1 MPPISAP
8 AVATPSASLQTY
20 PLTAAQLDIWLDQLS
35 RGDSPLYNIG
45 GYLDLSGPLD
55 PTRMQAALQAL
66 VARHDAMRTVLLPGA
81 GADGLPLQQFAR
93 SVAVPMPI
101 NDVSTHSDP
110 ESAARAL
117 VQARIDQPF
126 VLDGGCLFRFLL
138 IRLDEQRHWLSVQA
152 HHLIVDGWGFGEMFK
167 SLDEIYNALASGQ
180 PAPVAA
186 PSYIDFIEDNARYHA
201 SPRYA
206 QDRAYWLDKY
216 RQLPEP
222 LLLPRYQQSLAGQTA
237 QTQVYAQPLPALL
250 HERMQQVAR
259 AFGASAFH
267 VLLAALHVYF
277 SRTEQRDE
285 WVVGLPILNRSG
297 ARFKS
302 TLGLFAQVSAVRMGF
317 GRQCTFAELITAIR
331 DELRQDFRHQ
341 RYPVSEMNRAL
352 GLLREERSQLFEVTV
367 SYEQGTHDYRYGE
380 ASGRI
385 IKASNVEEA
394 TPLAVHLLSNL
405 ANDDARLYLIYSE
418 AYFNAD
424 EVKALTER
432 WLLIL
437 EQGLEA
443 VNLAVVDFDLSTP
456 EEIALLQQWNAT
468 RVDYPAPTTIQQ
480 RIEAQATLRPQA
492 LAAVDQGQGLTYAEL
507 NQRAN
512 ALAHHLLDLG
522 VRADDRVAIVARRG
536 LDTLV
541 GLLAILKAGA
551 AYVPLDPAHPG
562 ERLSYLLEDS
572 APIAVLTQRALRGHL
587 PALSVPV
594 IELDQP
600 SWSAAHVGAP
610 KVSGLT
616 PANLAYVIYTSGST
630 GLPKGVMVEHRTLCN
645 LVDWHADVF
654 DLHAGSHTSSLAGFG
669 FDAMAWEVWPAL
681 CVGAILHLAPV
692 SEGNEDIDALLDW
705 WRAQPLEVSFLP
717 TPIAEY
723 AFSRQLDHPTLRTLL
738 IGGDRLRQFP
748 RQPSFEVINNY
759 GPTEATVVAT
769 SGRISA
775 GQALHI
781 GKPVSNA
788 TVYLLDEQQQPV
800 PLGVTG
806 ELYVGGAGVARGYLN
821 RAELSAERF
830 LRDPFS
836 AQPGARLYRTGD
848 LARWRADGNLEYLGR
863 NDDQVKIRGIRIEPG
878 EIESALASHAAV
890 REAVVL
896 VRDGQLLAWFTE
908 QAPLDINELHAQL
921 KTRLSSAMLPS
932 AYVRLPALPLT
943 ANGKVDRKALPAPG
957 PEDLIR
963 REYDAPQGEVEIAL
977 AQIWAEVLQVERV
990 GRHDHFFELGGHS
1003 LLAVILIER
1012 MRQLD
1017 LSSDVRVLFS
1027 QPTLAALA
1035 ASVGSG
1041 REIEVPANRIAADCT
1056 CITPEMLPLVQLQQ
1070 ADIERIV
1077 ATVPG
1082 GAANVQDIYPLAP
1095 LQEGILYHH
1104 ITAEQGDPYLL
1115 QSQLAFDS
1123 LERVEAFA
1131 AALRE
1136 VMARHDILRTS
1147 VLWEGLSTPVQVV
1160 WREAILPVQ
1169 EVELDPANG
1178 PIIEQ
1183 LHACFNARRYRLD
1196 VSQAPLMRLVFV
1208 RDPALDR
1215 VVGILLFHHLAM
1227 DHIALEV
1234 MRSEMQASLSGQVV
1248 ALAPPVPYR
1257 NYVAQTRL
1265 GVSEQEHEAFFRAQ
1279 LADIDEPTLPFG
1291 LQEVQGD
1298 GRGIDEAQQ
1307 ALPADVY
1314 QRLRTQARQAGVSVA
1329 SLIHLAWA
1337 RVLAATSGQQRVVF
1351 GTVLMGR
1358 MQGGEGADRALGVF
1372 INSLPLRIDV
1382 DAGVLDA
1389 VRATHARLTAL
1400 LGHEHAS
1407 LALAQR
1413 CSGVASPSPLF
1424 SALLNYRHSDES
1436 ELLEPSSQAWQGIET
1451 LANEERTNYP
1461 LTMSVDDY
1469 GNGLRLTGRAV
1480 AQIGAQRICGY
1491 MQAALSGLVQALEQ
1505 TPQQPLNR
1513 LPILQAEELQR
1524 LLITFN
1530 ATEVDCPL
1538 EQPLH
1543 RLFEAQV
1550 RRKPEAVA
1558 LQSAQGNLT
1567 YRELNERA
1575 NRLAHHLRE
1584 LGVQPDSRVAIC
1596 VERGLD
1602 LIVGL
1607 LGILKAGGAYVPL
1620 DPDYPLERLNYML
1633 QDSAPVALLVH
1644 GATRQLLGEPGVTLI
1659 DLDHGSWEQQPS
1671 GNPQV
1676 PGLNASNLAYMI
1688 YTSGS
1693 TGLPKGVMIEHRS
1706 ACNMV
1711 HWGSQ
1716 LSQPTE
1722 HGALLQKAP
1731 FSFDSSVWEIFW
1743 PLCSGMRLVLAR
1755 PDGNRDSAYVVQTI
1769 REQQVTV
1776 VKFVPALLQQFV
1788 EQDGVEQCTSL
1799 TDVLNGGGELSAA
1812 LARQVRDRLP
1822 WVRLHNVY
1830 GPTESTVDSTS
1841 WTLEPHMPVPD
1852 NVVPIGTALSNTRL
1866 YVLDAY
1872 GQPVPQGVSGELH
1885 IGGVGVA
1892 RGYHG
1897 LPQMQAE
1904 RFINSPF
1911 VAGDRLYRTGDL
1923 ARYNNHGELEFLG
1936 RNDFQIKLR
1945 GLRLEPG
1952 EIEARLIE
1960 HPAIRQAVVM
1970 VRDERLVA
1978 WYTVRSGVEA
1988 PSLEALRAHVLERLP
2003 EYMVPGAFVLLDAL
2017 PLTPNDKIDRKALPE
2032 PGADAVINRPYV
2044 APQGDVETAL
2054 AQIWSEVLG
2063 VEQVGRHDNFFE
2075 LGGHSL
2081 LAVSLVARMRQSGLH
2096 TDARALFS
2104 QPTLAALALSTTP
2117 EAQHVFIPQTTIPS
2131 LNRKRRI

>member
-45 GYLDLSGPLD
+45 GYMDLSGPLE
-55 PTRMQAALQAL
+55 PARMQAALEAL

-81 GADGLPLQQFAR
+81 GATGLPLQQFAR

-101 NDVSTHSDP
+101 HDVSTHGEP
-110 ESAARAL
+110 ESAARLL

-126 VLDGGCLFRFLL
+126 VLDGGCLFRFQL
-138 IRLDEQRHWLSVQA
+138 IHLDDQRHWLAVQA
-152 HHLIVDGWGFGEMFK
+152 HHLIFDGWSFGEMFK
-167 SLDEIYNALASGQ
+167 SLDEIYNALAHGQ
-180 PAPVAA
+180 PAPVTA
-186 PSYIDFIEDNARYHA
+186 PSYIDFIEDNARYQA

-216 RQLPEP
+216 RQMPEP
-222 LLLPRYQQSLAGQTA
+222 LLLSRHPQRQTGPAA
-237 QTQVYAQPLPALL
+237 QTQVYTQPLPTLL
-250 HERMQQVAR
+250 HERMKQVAR
-259 AFGASAFH
+259 AYGASAFH

-277 SRTEQRDE
+277 SRSTQRDE

-317 GRQCTFAELITAIR
+317 GRESTFAELVSAIR
-331 DELRQDFRHQ
+331 DELRKDFRHQ
-341 RYPVSEMNRAL
+341 RFPVSEMNRAL

-394 TPLAVHLLSNL
+394 TPLAVHLLSSL

-418 AYFNAD
+418 AYFSAD
-424 EVKALTER
+424 QVKALAER

-443 VNLAVVDFDLSTP
+443 VNLPVADFDLSTP
-456 EEIALLQQWNAT
+456 EETALLQQWNAT
-468 RVDYPAPTTIQQ
+468 RVNYPAPTTLAQ
-480 RIEAQATLRPQA
+480 RIEAQAMLRPQA
-492 LAAVDQGQGLTYAEL
+492 LAAVAQGQCLSYAEL

-522 VRADDRVAIVARRG
+522 VRPDDRVAIIAQRG
-536 LDTLV
+536 FDTLV

-551 AYVPLDPAHPG
+551 AYVPLDPAHPA

-600 SWSAAHVGAP
+600 SWSAEPVGAP

-654 DLHAGSHTSSLAGFG
+654 DLRAGSHTSSLAGFG

-681 CVGAILHLAPV
+681 CVGATLHLAPV
-692 SEGNEDIDALLDW
+692 SEGGEDIDALLDW
-705 WRAQPLEVSFLP
+705 WCAQPLEVSFLP

-723 AFSRQLDHPTLRTLL
+723 AFSRQLAHPTLRTLL

-748 RQPSFEVINNY
+748 RQQSFEVINNY

-769 SGRISA
+769 SGRIDV

-800 PLGVTG
+800 PLGVSG
-806 ELYVGGAGVARGYLN
+806 ELYIGGAGVARGYLN

-836 AQPGARLYRTGD
+836 AEPWGRLYRTGD

-878 EIESALASHAAV
+878 EIESALTSHPAV

-908 QAPLDINELHAQL
+908 RVPLNINELHAHL
-921 KTRLSSAMLPS
+921 KTRLSSAMLPN

-957 PEDLIR
+957 AEDLIR
-963 REYDAPQGEVEIAL
+963 REYEAPQGEVEIAL

-1003 LLAVILIER
+1003 LLAVMLIER

-1056 CITPEMLPLVQLQQ
+1056 HITPAMLPLVQLQQ
-1070 ADIERIV
+1070 MDIERIV
-1077 ATVPG
+1077 ASVPG
-1082 GAANVQDIYPLAP
+1082 GAANVQDIYSLAP

-1147 VLWEGLSTPVQVV
+1147 VLWEGLTTPVQVV
-1160 WREAILPVQ
+1160 WREAIVPLQ
-1169 EVELDPANG
+1169 EVELDPADG
-1178 PIIEQ
+1178 PVIEQ
-1183 LHACFNARRYRLD
+1183 LHALFNARAYRLD
-1196 VSQAPLMRLVFV
+1196 VSQAPLMRLVYA
-1208 RDPALDR
+1208 RDPAMER

-1234 MRSEMQASLSGQVV
+1234 MRGELQASLCGHTV

-1307 ALPADVY
+1307 ALPTDVY
-1314 QRLRTQARQAGVSVA
+1314 QRLSTQARQAGVSVA

-1491 MQAALSGLVQALEQ
+1491 MQTALSGLVQALEQ
-1505 TPQQPLNR
+1505 TPQQLLNR

-1538 EQPLH
+1538 DPPLH
-1543 RLFEAQV
+1543 ALFEAQV
-1550 RRKPEAVA
+1550 RRKPDAIA
-1558 LQSAQGNLT
+1558 LQSAQGTLT
-1567 YRELNERA
+1567 YLELNQRA

-1584 LGVQPDSRVAIC
+1584 LGVQPDARMAIC

-1602 LIVGL
+1602 LVVGL

-1620 DPDYPLERLNYML
+1620 DPDYPQERLNYML

-1644 GATRQLLGEPGVTLI
+1644 GATRQLLGESGVTMI
-1659 DLDHGSWEQQPS
+1659 NLDHGSWEQQPS
-1671 GNPQV
+1671 DNLQV
-1676 PGLNASNLAYMI
+1676 PGLSASNLAYMI

-1716 LSQPTE
+1716 LSPPTE

-1776 VKFVPALLQQFV
+1776 VKFVPALLQQFI

-1830 GPTESTVDSTS
+1830 GPTETTVDSTG
-1841 WTLEPHMPVPD
+1841 WTLEPDMPVPD

-1897 LPQMQAE
+1897 LPEMQAE
-1904 RFINSPF
+1904 RFIDSPF

-1923 ARYNNHGELEFLG
+1923 ARYNHHGELEFLG

-1978 WYTVRSGVEA
+1978 WYTVRAGIDA
-1988 PSLEALRAHVLERLP
+1988 PSLETLRAHVLERLP
-2003 EYMVPGAFVLLDAL
+2003 EYMVPGAFVRLDAL

-2044 APQGDVETAL
+2044 APEGEVETTL
-2054 AQIWSEVLG
+2054 ARIWGEVLG

-2117 EAQHVFIPQTTIPS
+2117 EAQQVFIPPTTIPS
-2131 LNRKRRI
+2131 LARKRRL

>member
-55 PTRMQAALQAL
+55 SARMQAALEAL
-66 VARHDAMRTVLLPGA
+66 VARHDALRTILLPGA

-101 NDVSTHSDP
+101 DDVSAHSDP

-126 VLDGGCLFRFLL
+126 VLDGGCLLRFLL

-167 SLDEIYNALASGQ
+167 SLDEIYNALAHGQ

-216 RQLPEP
+216 RQTPEP
-222 LLLPRYQQSLAGQTA
+222 LLLPRHQQSLAGQTA

-277 SRTEQRDE
+277 SRTAQRDE

-317 GRQCTFAELITAIR
+317 GRHCTFAELVRAIR
-331 DELRQDFRHQ
+331 EELRKDFRHQ
-341 RYPVSEMNRAL
+341 RFPVSEMNRAL

-424 EVKALTER
+424 EVKALAER

-443 VNLAVVDFDLSTP
+443 VNLAVADFDLSTP
-456 EEIALLQQWNAT
+456 EETARLQQWNAT
-468 RVDYPAPTTIQQ
+468 RVDYPAPTTLQQ

-492 LAAVDQGQGLTYAEL
+492 LAVVDQGQSLTYAEL

-512 ALAHHLLDLG
+512 ALAHHLLDLR
-522 VRADDRVAIVARRG
+522 VRPDDRVAIVARRG

-551 AYVPLDPAHPG
+551 AYVPLDPAHPA

-600 SWSAAHVGAP
+600 SWSVGRVDAP
-610 KVSGLT
+610 KVPGLT

-681 CVGAILHLAPV
+681 CVGATLHLAPV
-692 SEGNEDIDALLDW
+692 SEGSEDIDALLDW
-705 WRAQPLEVSFLP
+705 WRAQPLDVSFLP

-769 SGRISA
+769 SGRIDA

-836 AQPGARLYRTGD
+836 AEPGARLYRTGD

-878 EIESALASHAAV
+878 EIESALASHPAV

-932 AYVRLPALPLT
+932 AYVRLSALPLT

-957 PEDLIR
+957 PDDLIR
-963 REYDAPQGEVEIAL
+963 REYEAPQGEVEIAL

-1003 LLAVILIER
+1003 LLAVMLIER

-1056 CITPEMLPLVQLQQ
+1056 HITPDMLTLLQLDQPTL
-1070 ADIERIV
+1070 DRIV

-1160 WREAILPVQ
+1160 WREAILPLQ
-1169 EVELDPANG
+1169 EVELNPANG
-1178 PIIEQ
+1178 PIIDQ
-1183 LHACFNARRYRLD
+1183 LHQRFNARRYRLD
-1196 VSQAPLMRLVFV
+1196 VSQAPLMRLVYA

-1436 ELLEPSSQAWQGIET
+1436 ELLEPSSHAWQGIET

-1461 LTMSVDDY
+1461 LTMSVDDF

-1480 AQIGAQRICGY
+1480 VQIGAQRICGY
-1491 MQAALSGLVQALEQ
+1491 MQTALSGLVQALEQ
-1505 TPQQPLNR
+1505 TPQQLLNR

-1530 ATEVDCPL
+1530 VTEVDCPL

-1543 RLFEAQV
+1543 ALFEAQV
-1550 RRKPEAVA
+1550 RHKPDAIA
-1558 LQSAQGNLT
+1558 LQSAQGTLT
-1567 YRELNERA
+1567 YLELNQRA
-1575 NRLAHHLRE
+1575 SRLAHHLRE

-1644 GATRQLLGEPGVTLI
+1644 DATRQLLGEPGVTTINLN
-1659 DLDHGSWEQQPS
+1659 HGSWEQQPS
-1671 GNPQV
+1671 DNLQV
-1676 PGLNASNLAYMI
+1676 PGLSASNLAYMI

-1716 LSQPTE
+1716 ISPPTE

-1776 VKFVPALLQQFV
+1776 VKFVPALLQQFI

-1830 GPTESTVDSTS
+1830 GPTETTVDSTG
-1841 WTLEPHMPVPD
+1841 WTLEPDMPVPE
-1852 NVVPIGTALSNTRL
+1852 NVVPIGKALSNTRL

-1897 LPQMQAE
+1897 LPEMQAE
-1904 RFINSPF
+1904 RFIDSPF

-1923 ARYNNHGELEFLG
+1923 ARYNNHGELKFLG

-1978 WYTVRSGVEA
+1978 WYTLRAGIDA
-1988 PSLEALRAHVLERLP
+1988 PSLETLRGHVLERLP

-2044 APQGDVETAL
+2044 APEGEVETTL
-2054 AQIWSEVLG
+2054 ARIWSEVLG

-2117 EAQHVFIPQTTIPS
+2117 EAQHVVIPQTTIPS
-2131 LNRKRRI
+2131 LTRKRRL

>member
-55 PTRMQAALQAL
+55 PARMQAALEAL
-66 VARHDAMRTVLLPGA
+66 VARHDALRTILLPGA

-101 NDVSTHSDP
+101 DDVSAHSDP

-126 VLDGGCLFRFLL
+126 VLDGGCLLRFLL

-167 SLDEIYNALASGQ
+167 SLDEIYNALAHGQ
-180 PAPVAA
+180 PTPVAA
-186 PSYIDFIEDNARYHA
+186 PSYIDFIEDNARYQA

-222 LLLPRYQQSLAGQTA
+222 LLLPRHQQSLAGQTA

-277 SRTEQRDE
+277 SRTAQRDE

-317 GRQCTFAELITAIR
+317 GRHCTFAELVRAIR
-331 DELRQDFRHQ
+331 EELRKDFRHQ
-341 RYPVSEMNRAL
+341 RFPVSEMNRAL

-424 EVKALTER
+424 EVQALAER

-443 VNLAVVDFDLSTP
+443 VNLAVTDFDLSTP
-456 EEIALLQQWNAT
+456 EETALLQQWNAT

-480 RIEAQATLRPQA
+480 RVEAQATLRPQA
-492 LAAVDQGQGLTYAEL
+492 LSAVEQGQGLTYAEL

-512 ALAHHLLDLG
+512 ALAHHLLDLE
-522 VRADDRVAIVARRG
+522 VRPDDRVAIVARRG

-551 AYVPLDPAHPG
+551 AYVPLDPTHPA

-600 SWSAAHVGAP
+600 SWPAEHVGAP
-610 KVSGLT
+610 KVPGLT

-681 CVGAILHLAPV
+681 CVGATLHLAPA
-692 SEGNEDIDALLDW
+692 SEGSEDIDALLDW
-705 WRAQPLEVSFLP
+705 WRAQPLDVSFLP

-769 SGRISA
+769 SGRIDA

-836 AQPGARLYRTGD
+836 AEPGARLYRTGD

-878 EIESALASHAAV
+878 EIESALTRHSSV

-932 AYVRLPALPLT
+932 AYVRLTALPLT

-957 PEDLIR
+957 PDDLIR
-963 REYDAPQGEVEIAL
+963 REYEAPQGEVEIAL

-1056 CITPEMLPLVQLQQ
+1056 HITPAMLPLVQLQQ

-1136 VMARHDILRTS
+1136 VMARHDILRTA
-1147 VLWEGLSTPVQVV
+1147 VLWEGLNTPVQVV
-1160 WREAILPVQ
+1160 WRAAILPLQ
-1169 EVELDPANG
+1169 EVELDPADG
-1178 PIIEQ
+1178 PVIDQ
-1183 LHACFNARRYRLD
+1183 LHERFNARRYRLD
-1196 VSQAPLMRLVFV
+1196 VSQAPLMRLVYA
-1208 RDPALDR
+1208 RDPALNR

-1234 MRSEMQASLSGQVV
+1234 MRGEMQASLSGQVV

-1265 GVSEQEHEAFFRAQ
+1265 GVSEQEHEAFFREQ

-1461 LTMSVDDY
+1461 LTMSVDDF

-1491 MQAALSGLVQALEQ
+1491 MQTALSGLVQALEQ
-1505 TPQQPLNR
+1505 TPQQLLNR

-1538 EQPLH
+1538 DQPLH
-1543 RLFEAQV
+1543 ALFEAQV
-1550 RRKPEAVA
+1550 RRKPDAIA
-1558 LQSAQGNLT
+1558 LQSAQGTLT
-1567 YRELNERA
+1567 YLELNQRA

-1633 QDSAPVALLVH
+1633 QDSAPVAVLVH

-1659 DLDHGSWEQQPS
+1659 NLEHGSWEQQPS
-1671 GNPQV
+1671 DNLQV
-1676 PGLNASNLAYMI
+1676 PGLSASNLAYMI

-1716 LSQPTE
+1716 LSPPTE

-1776 VKFVPALLQQFV
+1776 VKFVPALLQQFI
-1788 EQDGVEQCTSL
+1788 EQAGVEQCTSL

-1830 GPTESTVDSTS
+1830 GPTETTVDSTG
-1841 WTLEPHMPVPD
+1841 WTLDPEMPVPD
-1852 NVVPIGTALSNTRL
+1852 NVVPIGTALSNTLL

-1897 LPQMQAE
+1897 LPEMQAE
-1904 RFINSPF
+1904 RFIDSPF

-1960 HPAIRQAVVM
+1960 HPAIREAVVM

-1978 WYTVRSGVEA
+1978 WYSLRAGIDA
-1988 PSLEALRAHVLERLP
+1988 PSLETLRGHVLERLP

-2044 APQGDVETAL
+2044 APEGEVETAL

-2117 EAQHVFIPQTTIPS
+2117 EAQQVFIPQTTIPS
-2131 LNRKRRI
+2131 LTRKRRI

>member
-1 MPPISAP
+1 MPSISAP
-8 AVATPSASLQTY
+8 AVDTPSASLQTY

-45 GYLDLSGPLD
+45 GYMDLIGPLD
-55 PTRMQAALQAL
+55 PACMQAALEGL
-66 VARHDAMRTVLLPGA
+66 VARHDAMRTILLPGA
-81 GADGLPLQQFAR
+81 GVDGLPLQRFAH
-93 SVAVPMPI
+93 ALPAPMPI
-101 NDVSTHSDP
+101 HDVSAHADP

-117 VQARIDQPF
+117 IQQRIDQPF
-126 VLDGGCLFRFLL
+126 VLDGDPLFRFLL
-138 IRLDEQRHWLSVQA
+138 IRLDEQRHWLSILA
-152 HHLIVDGWGFGEMFK
+152 HHLIVDGWSFGEMLK
-167 SLDEIYNALASGQ
+167 SLDEIYNALAHGQ
-180 PAPVAA
+180 PAPASA
-186 PSYIDFIEDNARYHA
+186 PSYIDFIEDNARYHG

-206 QDRAYWLDKY
+206 LDRAYWLDKY

-222 LLLPRYQQSLAGQTA
+222 LLLPRHQQSLAGADA
-237 QTQVYAQPLPALL
+237 QTQVFAQPLPALL
-250 HERMQQVAR
+250 HQRMKQVAR
-259 AFGASAFH
+259 EFAASAFH

-277 SRTEQRDE
+277 SRTAQRDE

-302 TLGLFAQVSAVRMGF
+302 TLGLFAQISPVRMGF
-317 GRQCTFAELITAIR
+317 GREQTFGELIRAIR
-331 DELRQDFRHQ
+331 DELKKDFRHQ
-341 RYPVSEMNRAL
+341 RFPLSEMNRAL
-352 GLLREERSQLFEVTV
+352 GLLREDRSQLFELTV
-367 SYEQGTHDYRYGE
+367 SYEQDTHDYRYGE
-380 ASGRI
+380 ALARVT
-385 IKASNVEEA
+385 KVSNVEEA

-418 AYFNAD
+418 AYFSAD
-424 EVKALTER
+424 EVKVLAER

-443 VNLAVVDFDLSTP
+443 VNLPITAFSLSTP
-456 EEIALLQQWNAT
+456 EEVALLQQWNAT
-468 RVDYPAPTTIQQ
+468 RVDYPSVTTIQQ
-480 RIEAQATLRPQA
+480 RIEAQALQRPQA
-492 LAAVDQGQGLTYAEL
+492 LAAVQQGKCLTYAEL

-522 VRADDRVAIVARRG
+522 VRPDDRVAIVARRG

-551 AYVPLDPAHPG
+551 AYVPLDPAHPT
-562 ERLSYLLEDS
+562 ERLSYLLDDS
-572 APIAVLTQRALRGHL
+572 APLAVLTQSALRGHL
-587 PALSVPV
+587 PALSMPV
-594 IELDQP
+594 IELDRQT
-600 SWSAAHVGAP
+600 WSAANLGAP
-610 KVSGLT
+610 RVPALT

-654 DLHAGSHTSSLAGFG
+654 DLNAGSHTSCLAGFG

-681 CVGAILHLAPV
+681 CVGAILHLAPA
-692 SEGNEDIDALLDW
+692 SDGNEDIDALLDW
-705 WRAQPLEVSFLP
+705 WRAQPLDVSFLP

-723 AFSRQLDHPTLRTLL
+723 AFNRQLDHPTLRTLL

-748 RQPSFEVINNY
+748 RQQSFAVINNY

-769 SGRISA
+769 SGRIDA

-821 RAELSAERF
+821 RADLTAERF

-836 AQPGARLYRTGD
+836 NEPGARLYRTGD
-848 LARWRADGNLEYLGR
+848 LARWRTDGTLEYLGR
-863 NDDQVKIRGIRIEPG
+863 NDDQVKIRGVRIEPG

-908 QAPLDINELHAQL
+908 QAPLDINQLHAHL

-943 ANGKVDRKALPAPG
+943 ANGKVDRKALPVPG
-957 PEDLIR
+957 PDDLIR
-963 REYDAPQGEVEIAL
+963 REYQAPQGEVEIAL

-1041 REIEVPANRIAADCT
+1041 REIEVPANRIVAGCT
-1056 CITPEMLPLVQLQQ
+1056 HITPAMLPLVQLQQ
-1070 ADIERIV
+1070 ADIERVV

-1104 ITAEQGDPYLL
+1104 ITAAQGDPYLL

-1123 LERVEAFA
+1123 SERVEAFA

-1136 VMARHDILRTS
+1136 VMARHDILRTA
-1147 VLWEGLSTPVQVV
+1147 VVWEGLTTPVQVV
-1160 WREAILPVQ
+1160 WRDALLPLQ
-1169 EVELDPANG
+1169 EVELDPLDG
-1178 PIIEQ
+1178 PILEQ
-1183 LHACFNARRYRLD
+1183 LHARFNARRYRLD
-1196 VSQAPLMRLVFV
+1196 VSQAPLMRLVYAP
-1208 RDPALDR
+1208 DPALGR

-1234 MRSEMQASLSGQVV
+1234 MRGELQASLSGHVV

-1257 NYVAQTRL
+1257 NYVAQARL
-1265 GVSEQEHEAFFRAQ
+1265 GVSEQEHEAFFREQ

-1298 GRGIDEAQQ
+1298 GRGIDEVQQ

-1314 QRLRTQARQAGVSVA
+1314 QRLRHQARQAGVSVA

-1436 ELLEPSSQAWQGIET
+1436 ELLEPSRQSWQGIET

-1505 TPQQPLNR
+1505 APQQPLNR
-1513 LPILQAEELQR
+1513 LPILQPEELQR
-1524 LLITFN
+1524 LLSAFN

-1543 RLFEAQV
+1543 ALFEAQA
-1550 RRKPEAVA
+1550 RRKPHAIA
-1558 LQSAQGNLT
+1558 LQAGERSLS

-1584 LGVQPDSRVAIC
+1584 LGVQPDARVAIC

-1602 LIVGL
+1602 LVVGL

-1644 GATRQLLGEPGVTLI
+1644 GATRQLLGEPGVALI
-1659 DLDHGSWEQQPS
+1659 DLDRGSWAQQPA
-1671 GNPQV
+1671 GNLHV
-1676 PGLNASNLAYMI
+1676 PGLSASNLAYMI

-1716 LSQPTE
+1716 LSPPTE

-1769 REQQVTV
+1769 REHQVTV
-1776 VKFVPALLQQFV
+1776 VKFVPALLQQFI
-1788 EQDGVEQCTSL
+1788 EQEGVEQCTSL

-1812 LARQVRDRLP
+1812 LARQVRKRLP

-1830 GPTESTVDSTS
+1830 GPTETTVDSTG

-1852 NVVPIGTALSNTRL
+1852 NVVPVGKALSNTRL

-1872 GQPVPQGVSGELH
+1872 DQPVPQGVSGQLH

-1897 LPQMQAE
+1897 LPEMQAE
-1904 RFINSPF
+1904 RFIDSPF

-1923 ARYNNHGELEFLG
+1923 VRYANDGELEFLG

-1960 HPAIRQAVVM
+1960 HSAIREAVVM

-1978 WYTVRSGVEA
+1978 WYTVRSGAEE
-1988 PSLEALRAHVLERLP
+1988 PSLETLRAHVLERLP
-2003 EYMVPGAFVLLDAL
+2003 EYMVPGAFVQLDAL

-2044 APQGDVETAL
+2044 APQGEVEATL
-2054 AQIWSEVLG
+2054 AQIWGEVLG

-2104 QPTLAALALSTTP
+2104 QPTLAALALSTTDQ
-2117 EAQHVFIPQTTIPS
+2117 AQQVLIPQTTIPS
-2131 LNRKRRI
+2131 LNRKRRL

>member
-55 PTRMQAALQAL
+55 PARMQAALEAL
-66 VARHDAMRTVLLPGA
+66 VARHDALRTILLPGA

-101 NDVSTHSDP
+101 DDVSAHSDP

-126 VLDGGCLFRFLL
+126 VLDGGCLLRFLL
-138 IRLDEQRHWLSVQA
+138 IRLDDQRHWLSVQA

-167 SLDEIYNALASGQ
+167 SLDEIYNALAHGQ
-180 PAPVAA
+180 PTPVAA

-222 LLLPRYQQSLAGQTA
+222 LLLPRHQQSLAGQTA

-277 SRTEQRDE
+277 SRTAQRDE

-317 GRQCTFAELITAIR
+317 GRHCTFAELVRAIR
-331 DELRQDFRHQ
+331 EELRKDFRHQ
-341 RYPVSEMNRAL
+341 RFPVSEMNRAL

-424 EVKALTER
+424 EVQALAER

-443 VNLAVVDFDLSTP
+443 VNLAVADFDLSTP
-456 EEIALLQQWNAT
+456 EETALQQQWNAT

-492 LAAVDQGQGLTYAEL
+492 LAAVEQGQGLTYAEL

-522 VRADDRVAIVARRG
+522 VRPDDRVAIIAPRG

-551 AYVPLDPAHPG
+551 AYVPLDPAHPA

-600 SWSAAHVGAP
+600 SWPAEHVGAP
-610 KVSGLT
+610 KVPGLT

-681 CVGAILHLAPV
+681 CVGATLHLAPA
-692 SEGNEDIDALLDW
+692 SEGSEDIDALLDW
-705 WRAQPLEVSFLP
+705 WRAQPLDVSFLP

-769 SGRISA
+769 SGRIDA

-836 AQPGARLYRTGD
+836 AEPGARLYRTGD

-878 EIESALASHAAV
+878 EIESALASHSAV

-932 AYVRLPALPLT
+932 AYVRLSALPLT

-957 PEDLIR
+957 PDDLIR
-963 REYDAPQGEVEIAL
+963 REYEAPQGEVEIAL

-1056 CITPEMLPLVQLQQ
+1056 HITPAMLPLVQLQQ

-1095 LQEGILYHH
+1095 LQEGILYHY

-1123 LERVEAFA
+1123 LDRVEAFA
-1131 AALRE
+1131 VALRE
-1136 VMARHDILRTS
+1136 VMARHDILRTA

-1160 WREAILPVQ
+1160 WRAAILPLQ
-1169 EVELDPANG
+1169 EVELDPADG
-1178 PIIEQ
+1178 PVIEQ
-1183 LHACFNARRYRLD
+1183 LHERFNARRYRLD
-1196 VSQAPLMRLVFV
+1196 VSQAPLMRLVYA

-1234 MRSEMQASLSGQVV
+1234 MRSEMRASLSGQVV

-1307 ALPADVY
+1307 VLPADVY

-1436 ELLEPSSQAWQGIET
+1436 ELLEPSSHAWKGIET

-1461 LTMSVDDY
+1461 LTMSVDDF

-1505 TPQQPLNR
+1505 TPQQLLNR

-1538 EQPLH
+1538 DQPLH
-1543 RLFEAQV
+1543 ALFEAQV
-1550 RRKPEAVA
+1550 RRKPDAIA
-1558 LQSAQGNLT
+1558 LQSAQGTLT
-1567 YRELNERA
+1567 YLELNQRA

-1659 DLDHGSWEQQPS
+1659 NLEHGSWEQQPS
-1671 GNPQV
+1671 DNLQV
-1676 PGLNASNLAYMI
+1676 PGLSASNLAYMI

-1716 LSQPTE
+1716 LSPPTE

-1769 REQQVTV
+1769 REHQVTV
-1776 VKFVPALLQQFV
+1776 VKFVPALLQQFI

-1830 GPTESTVDSTS
+1830 GPTETTVDSTG

-1897 LPQMQAE
+1897 LPEMQAE
-1904 RFINSPF
+1904 RFIDSPF

-1978 WYTVRSGVEA
+1978 WYSLRAGIDA
-1988 PSLEALRAHVLERLP
+1988 PSLETLRGHVLERLP

-2044 APQGDVETAL
+2044 APEGEVETAL

-2117 EAQHVFIPQTTIPS
+2117 EAQQVFIPQTTIPS
-2131 LNRKRRI
+2131 LTRKRRL

>member
-55 PTRMQAALQAL
+55 PARMQAALEAL
-66 VARHDAMRTVLLPGA
+66 VARHDALRTILLPGA

-101 NDVSTHSDP
+101 DDVSAHSDP

-126 VLDGGCLFRFLL
+126 VLDGGCLLRFLL

-167 SLDEIYNALASGQ
+167 SLDEIYNALAHGQ
-180 PAPVAA
+180 PTPVAA
-186 PSYIDFIEDNARYHA
+186 PSYIDFIEDNARYQA

-222 LLLPRYQQSLAGQTA
+222 LLLPRHQQSLAGQTA

-277 SRTEQRDE
+277 SRTAQRDE

-317 GRQCTFAELITAIR
+317 GRHCTFAELVRAIR
-331 DELRQDFRHQ
+331 EELRKDFRHQ
-341 RYPVSEMNRAL
+341 RFPVSEMNRAL

-394 TPLAVHLLSNL
+394 TPLAVHLLTNL

-424 EVKALTER
+424 EVQALAER

-443 VNLAVVDFDLSTP
+443 VNLAVADFDLSTP
-456 EEIALLQQWNAT
+456 EETALLQQWNAT
-468 RVDYPAPTTIQQ
+468 RVDYPAPTTLQQ
-480 RIEAQATLRPQA
+480 RVEAQATLRPQA
-492 LAAVDQGQGLTYAEL
+492 LAAVEQGQSLTYAEL

-522 VRADDRVAIVARRG
+522 VRPDDRVAIVARRG

-551 AYVPLDPAHPG
+551 AYVPLDPAHPA

-600 SWSAAHVGAP
+600 SWPAEHVGAP
-610 KVSGLT
+610 KVPGLT

-681 CVGAILHLAPV
+681 CVGATLHLAPA
-692 SEGNEDIDALLDW
+692 SEGSEDIDALLDW
-705 WRAQPLEVSFLP
+705 WRAQPLDVSFLP

-769 SGRISA
+769 SGRIDA

-836 AQPGARLYRTGD
+836 AEPGARLYRTGD

-878 EIESALASHAAV
+878 EIESALASHPAV

-932 AYVRLPALPLT
+932 AYVRLTALPLT

-957 PEDLIR
+957 PDDLIR
-963 REYDAPQGEVEIAL
+963 REYEAPQGEVEIAL

-1056 CITPEMLPLVQLQQ
+1056 HITPAMLPLVQLQQ

-1160 WREAILPVQ
+1160 WREAILPLQ
-1169 EVELDPANG
+1169 EVELDPADG
-1178 PIIEQ
+1178 PIIDQ
-1183 LHACFNARRYRLD
+1183 LHARFNARRYRLD
-1196 VSQAPLMRLVFV
+1196 VSQAPLMRLVYA
-1208 RDPALDR
+1208 RDPTLDR

-1265 GVSEQEHEAFFRAQ
+1265 GVSEQEHEAFFREQ

-1461 LTMSVDDY
+1461 LTMSVDDF

-1491 MQAALSGLVQALEQ
+1491 MQTALSGLVQALEQ
-1505 TPQQPLNR
+1505 TPQQLLNR

-1538 EQPLH
+1538 DQPLH
-1543 RLFEAQV
+1543 ALFEAQV
-1550 RRKPEAVA
+1550 RRKPDAIA
-1558 LQSAQGNLT
+1558 LQSAQGTLT
-1567 YRELNERA
+1567 YLELNQRA

-1644 GATRQLLGEPGVTLI
+1644 GATRQLLGEPGVTTINLN
-1659 DLDHGSWEQQPS
+1659 HGSWEQQPS
-1671 GNPQV
+1671 DNLQV
-1676 PGLNASNLAYMI
+1676 PGLSASNLAYMI

-1716 LSQPTE
+1716 LSPPTE

-1776 VKFVPALLQQFV
+1776 VKFVPALLQQFI

-1799 TDVLNGGGELSAA
+1799 TDVLNGGGELSAV

-1830 GPTESTVDSTS
+1830 GPTETTVDSTG
-1841 WTLEPHMPVPD
+1841 WTLEPDMPVPD

-1897 LPQMQAE
+1897 LSEMQAE
-1904 RFINSPF
+1904 RFIDSPF
-1911 VAGDRLYRTGDL
+1911 VPGDRLYRTGDL
-1923 ARYNNHGELEFLG
+1923 ARYNHHGELEFLG

-1978 WYTVRSGVEA
+1978 WYSLRAGIDA
-1988 PSLEALRAHVLERLP
+1988 PSLETLRSHVLERLP

-2044 APQGDVETAL
+2044 APQGEVETAL
-2054 AQIWSEVLG
+2054 AQIWGEVLG

-2104 QPTLAALALSTTP
+2104 QPTLAALALSTRP

-2131 LNRKRRI
+2131 LNRKRRL

>member
-35 RGDSPLYNIG
+35 HGDSPLYNIG

-55 PTRMQAALQAL
+55 PARMLAALEAL
-66 VARHDAMRTVLLPGA
+66 VARHDALRTILLPGA

-93 SVAVPMPI
+93 SVTVPMPI
-101 NDVSTHSDP
+101 DDVSAHSDP

-126 VLDGGCLFRFLL
+126 VLDGGCLLRFLL

-167 SLDEIYNALASGQ
+167 SLDEIYNALAHGQ

-186 PSYIDFIEDNARYHA
+186 PSYIDFIEDNARYQA

-222 LLLPRYQQSLAGQTA
+222 LLLPRHQQSLAGQTA

-277 SRTEQRDE
+277 SRTAQRDE

-317 GRQCTFAELITAIR
+317 GRHCTFAELVSTIR
-331 DELRQDFRHQ
+331 EELRKDFRHQ
-341 RYPVSEMNRAL
+341 RFPVSEMNRAL

-424 EVKALTER
+424 EVKALAER

-443 VNLAVVDFDLSTP
+443 VNLAVADFDLSTP
-456 EEIALLQQWNAT
+456 EETALLQQWNAT
-468 RVDYPAPTTIQQ
+468 RVDYPAPTPLQQ
-480 RIEAQATLRPQA
+480 RIEAQATLRPHA
-492 LAAVDQGQGLTYAEL
+492 LAAVDQGQSLTYAEL

-522 VRADDRVAIVARRG
+522 VRPDDRVAIVARRG

-551 AYVPLDPAHPG
+551 AYVPLDPAHPA

-600 SWSAAHVGAP
+600 SWSAGRVDAP
-610 KVSGLT
+610 KVPGLT

-681 CVGAILHLAPV
+681 CVGATLHLAPA
-692 SEGNEDIDALLDW
+692 SEGSEDIDALLDW
-705 WRAQPLEVSFLP
+705 WRAQPLDVSFLP

-769 SGRISA
+769 SGRIDA

-836 AQPGARLYRTGD
+836 AEPGARLYRTGD

-878 EIESALASHAAV
+878 EIESALTSHPAV

-921 KTRLSSAMLPS
+921 KTCLSSAMLPS

-957 PEDLIR
+957 PDDLIR
-963 REYDAPQGEVEIAL
+963 REYEAPQGEVEIAL

-1056 CITPEMLPLVQLQQ
+1056 HITPDMLPLVQLQQ

-1136 VMARHDILRTS
+1136 VMTRHDILRTS
-1147 VLWEGLSTPVQVV
+1147 VLWEGLTTPLQVV
-1160 WREAILPVQ
+1160 WREAILPLQ
-1169 EVELDPANG
+1169 EVELNPADG
-1178 PIIEQ
+1178 SVIEQ
-1183 LHACFNARRYRLD
+1183 LHERFNARRYRLD
-1196 VSQAPLMRLVFV
+1196 VSQAPLMRLVYA
-1208 RDPALDR
+1208 RDPAQDR

-1351 GTVLMGR
+1351 GMVLMGR

-1436 ELLEPSSQAWQGIET
+1436 ELLEPSSHAWQGIET

-1461 LTMSVDDY
+1461 LTMSVDDF

-1491 MQAALSGLVQALEQ
+1491 MQTALSGLVQALEQ
-1505 TPQQPLNR
+1505 TPQQLLNR

-1530 ATEVDCPL
+1530 VTEVDCPL

-1543 RLFEAQV
+1543 ALFEAQV
-1550 RRKPEAVA
+1550 RHKPDAIA
-1558 LQSAQGNLT
+1558 LQSAQGTLT
-1567 YRELNERA
+1567 YLELNQRA
-1575 NRLAHHLRE
+1575 SRLAHHLRE

-1644 GATRQLLGEPGVTLI
+1644 DATRQLLGEPGVTTINLN
-1659 DLDHGSWEQQPS
+1659 HGSWEQQPS
-1671 GNPQV
+1671 DNLQV
-1676 PGLNASNLAYMI
+1676 PGLSASNLAYMI

-1716 LSQPTE
+1716 ISPPTE

-1776 VKFVPALLQQFV
+1776 VKFVPALLQQFI

-1830 GPTESTVDSTS
+1830 GPTETTVDSTG

-1852 NVVPIGTALSNTRL
+1852 SVVPIGTALSNTRL

-1897 LPQMQAE
+1897 LPEMQAE
-1904 RFINSPF
+1904 RFIDSPF
-1911 VAGDRLYRTGDL
+1911 VPGDRLYRTGDL

-1960 HPAIRQAVVM
+1960 HPAIREAVVM

-1978 WYTVRSGVEA
+1978 WYSLRAGIDA
-1988 PSLEALRAHVLERLP
+1988 PSLETLRGHVLERLP

-2044 APQGDVETAL
+2044 APEGEVETAL

-2081 LAVSLVARMRQSGLH
+2081 LAVSLVTRMRQSGLH

-2104 QPTLAALALSTTP
+2104 QSTLAALALSTTP
-2117 EAQHVFIPQTTIPS
+2117 EAQQVLIPQTTIPS
-2131 LNRKRRI
+2131 LTRKRRI

>member
-45 GYLDLSGPLD
+45 GYMDLSGPLD
-55 PTRMQAALQAL
+55 PALMHAALEAL
-66 VARHDAMRTVLLPGA
+66 VARHDAMRTILLPGA
-81 GADGLPLQQFAR
+81 GVDGLPLQQFAR
-93 SVAVPMPI
+93 SLPVPMPI
-101 NDVSTHSDP
+101 DDVSTHTDP
-110 ESAARAL
+110 EAAARAL
-117 VQARIDQPF
+117 VQARINQPF

-138 IRLDEQRHWLSVQA
+138 IRLDGERHWLSAQA
-152 HHLIVDGWGFGEMFK
+152 HHLIVDGWSFGEMFK
-167 SLDEIYNALASGQ
+167 SLDEIYNALAQGR
-180 PAPVAA
+180 PVPVSA

-206 QDRAYWLDKY
+206 QDRTYWLDKY

-222 LLLPRYQQSLAGQTA
+222 LLLPRYQQSLAGNAA
-237 QTQVYAQPLPALL
+237 QTQVHAQPLPALL
-250 HERMQQVAR
+250 HQRMKQVAR
-259 AFGASAFH
+259 EFGASAFH

-277 SRTEQRDE
+277 SRTAERDE

-317 GRQCTFAELITAIR
+317 GRERTFAELISTIR
-331 DELRQDFRHQ
+331 EELRKDFRHQ
-341 RYPVSEMNRAL
+341 RFSVSEMNRAL

-367 SYEQGTHDYRYGE
+367 SYEQGAHDYRYGE
-380 ASGRI
+380 ASGRM
-385 IKASNVEEA
+385 IKASNQEEA

-405 ANDDARLYLIYSE
+405 TNDDARLYLIYSE
-418 AYFNAD
+418 AFFAAD
-424 EVKALTER
+424 EVKALADR

-443 VNLAVVDFDLSTP
+443 VNLPVADFALSTP
-456 EEIALLQQWNAT
+456 EESALLQQWNAT
-468 RVDYPAPTTIQQ
+468 RVEYPSATTIHQ
-480 RIEAQATLRPQA
+480 RIEAQAAQRPQA
-492 LAAVDQGQGLTYAEL
+492 LAAVHQGHCLTYAEL

-522 VRADDRVAIVARRG
+522 VRPDDRVAIVARRG

-551 AYVPLDPAHPG
+551 AYVPLDPAHPA

-572 APIAVLTQRALRGHL
+572 SPIAVLTQSALRGHL

-594 IELDQP
+594 IELDHP
-600 SWSAAHVGAP
+600 TWSSAHVGAP
-610 KVSGLT
+610 KVPGLT
-616 PANLAYVIYTSGST
+616 PENLAYVIYTSGST

-645 LVDWHADVF
+645 LVDWHTDVF
-654 DLHAGSHTSSLAGFG
+654 DLRAGSHTSSLAGFG

-681 CVGAILHLAPV
+681 CVGAILHLAPL
-692 SEGNEDIDALLDW
+692 SDGNEDIDALLDW
-705 WRAQPLEVSFLP
+705 WRAQPLDVSFLP

-748 RQPSFEVINNY
+748 RQQSFEVINNY

-769 SGRISA
+769 SGRIDA

-800 PLGVTG
+800 PIGVSG

-821 RAELSAERF
+821 RADLSAERF

-836 AQPGARLYRTGD
+836 AEPGARLYRTGD

-863 NDDQVKIRGIRIEPG
+863 NDDQVKIRGVRIEPG
-878 EIESALASHAAV
+878 EIESALASHTAV

-908 QAPLDINELHAQL
+908 QAPLDINALHAHL
-921 KTRLSSAMLPS
+921 KTRLTSAMLPS
-932 AYVRLPALPLT
+932 AYVRLAVLPLT

-957 PEDLIR
+957 AEDLIR
-963 REYDAPQGEVEIAL
+963 REYEAPQGEVEIAL

-1003 LLAVILIER
+1003 LLAVIMIER

-1056 CITPEMLPLVQLQQ
+1056 HITADMLPLLQLDQPTL
-1070 ADIERIV
+1070 DRIV

-1104 ITAEQGDPYLL
+1104 ITAAQGDPYLL

-1131 AALRE
+1131 AALRQ
-1136 VMARHDILRTS
+1136 VMARHDILRTA
-1147 VLWEGLSTPVQVV
+1147 VLWEGLTTPVQVV
-1160 WREAILPVQ
+1160 WREAILPLQ
-1169 EVELDPANG
+1169 EVELNPANG
-1178 PIIEQ
+1178 PIIDL
-1183 LHACFNARRYRLD
+1183 LHARFNARRYRLD
-1196 VSQAPLMRLVFV
+1196 VSQAPLMRLVYA

-1234 MRSEMQASLSGQVV
+1234 MRGEMQASLSGQVV

-1265 GVSEQEHEAFFRAQ
+1265 GVTEQEHEVFFRAQ

-1298 GRGIDEAQQ
+1298 GNGIEEAQQ
-1307 ALPADVY
+1307 VLPADVY

-1372 INSLPLRIDV
+1372 INSLPLRIDA

-1389 VRATHARLTAL
+1389 VRTTHARLTAL

-1461 LTMSVDDY
+1461 LTMSVDDF

-1480 AQIGAQRICGY
+1480 VQIGAQRICGY
-1491 MQAALSGLVQALEQ
+1491 MQTALHGLLQALEQ
-1505 TPQQPLNR
+1505 APQQPLNQ
-1513 LPILQAEELQR
+1513 LPILQPEELQR

-1530 ATEVDCPL
+1530 ATEVDCAL
-1538 EQPLH
+1538 DQPLH
-1543 RLFEAQV
+1543 TLFEAQV
-1550 RRKPEAVA
+1550 RRKPHAVA
-1558 LQSAQGNLT
+1558 AQAGERSLT
-1567 YRELNERA
+1567 YAQLNERA

-1584 LGVQPDSRVAIC
+1584 VGVQPDSRVAIC

-1602 LIVGL
+1602 LLVGL

-1659 DLDHGSWEQQPS
+1659 NLEHGSWEQQPAD
-1671 GNPQV
+1671 NLQV
-1676 PGLNASNLAYMI
+1676 PGLSASNLAYMI

-1716 LSQPTE
+1716 LSPPTE

-1776 VKFVPALLQQFV
+1776 VKFVPALLQQFI

-1830 GPTESTVDSTS
+1830 GPTETTVDSTG
-1841 WTLEPHMPVPD
+1841 WTLEPDMPVPD

-1897 LPQMQAE
+1897 LPEMQAE
-1904 RFINSPF
+1904 RFIDSPF

-1960 HPAIRQAVVM
+1960 HPAIREAVVM

-2003 EYMVPGAFVLLDAL
+2003 EYMVPGAFVRLDAL

-2044 APQGDVETAL
+2044 APEGEVETAL
-2054 AQIWSEVLG
+2054 AQIWGEVLG

-2117 EAQHVFIPQTTIPS
+2117 EAQQVVIPQTTIPS
-2131 LNRKRRI
+2131 LNRKRRL

>member
-8 AVATPSASLQTY
+8 AADTPSASLQTY

-45 GYLDLSGPLD
+45 GYMNLSGPLD
-55 PTRMQAALQAL
+55 PACMQAALEVL

-81 GADGLPLQQFAR
+81 GVDGLPLQRFAH
-93 SVAVPMPI
+93 ALPAPMPI
-101 NDVSTHSDP
+101 HDVSAHADP

-117 VQARIDQPF
+117 IQQRIDQPF
-126 VLDGGCLFRFLL
+126 VLDGGPLFRFLL
-138 IRLDEQRHWLSVQA
+138 IRLDEQRHWLSILA
-152 HHLIVDGWGFGEMFK
+152 HHLIVDGWSFGEMLK
-167 SLDEIYNALASGQ
+167 SLDEIYNALAHGR
-180 PAPVAA
+180 PAPATA
-186 PSYIDFIEDNARYHA
+186 PSYIDFIEDNARYHG
-201 SPRYA
+201 SPRYTL
-206 QDRAYWLDKY
+206 DRAYWLDKY
-216 RQLPEP
+216 RELPEP
-222 LLLPRYQQSLAGQTA
+222 LLLPRHQQSLAGAAA
-237 QTQVYAQPLPALL
+237 QTQVLAQPLPALL
-250 HERMQQVAR
+250 HQRMKQVAR
-259 AFGASAFH
+259 EFGASAFH

-277 SRTEQRDE
+277 SRTAQRDE

-302 TLGLFAQVSAVRMGF
+302 TLGLFAQISAVRMGF
-317 GRQCTFAELITAIR
+317 GREQTFGELIRAIR
-331 DELRQDFRHQ
+331 DELKKDFRHQ
-341 RYPVSEMNRAL
+341 RFPLSEMNRAL
-352 GLLREERSQLFEVTV
+352 GLLREDRSQLFELTV
-367 SYEQGTHDYRYGE
+367 SYEQDTHDYRYGE
-380 ASGRI
+380 ALARVT
-385 IKASNVEEA
+385 KVSNVEEA

-418 AYFNAD
+418 AYFSAE
-424 EVKALTER
+424 EVKALAER

-443 VNLAVVDFDLSTP
+443 VNLPVMEFSLSTP
-456 EEIALLQQWNAT
+456 EEVALLQQWNAT
-468 RVDYPAPTTIQQ
+468 RVDYPSVTTIEQ
-480 RIEAQATLRPQA
+480 RIEAQAVQRPQA
-492 LAAVDQGQGLTYAEL
+492 LAAVHQGQCLTYAEL

-512 ALAHHLLDLG
+512 ALAHHLLNLG
-522 VRADDRVAIVARRG
+522 VRPDDRVAIIARRG

-551 AYVPLDPAHPG
+551 AYVPLDPAHPA
-562 ERLSYLLEDS
+562 ERLSYLLDDS
-572 APIAVLTQRALRGHL
+572 APQAVLTQSALRGHL

-594 IELDQP
+594 IELDRQT
-600 SWSAAHVGAP
+600 WSAANLGAP
-610 KVSGLT
+610 KVPGLT

-654 DLHAGSHTSSLAGFG
+654 DLNAGSHTSSLAGFG

-681 CVGAILHLAPV
+681 CVGAILHLAPA
-692 SEGNEDIDALLDW
+692 SDGSEDIDALLDW
-705 WRAQPLEVSFLP
+705 WRAQPLDVSFLP

-748 RQPSFEVINNY
+748 RQQSFAVINNY

-769 SGRISA
+769 SGRIDA

-800 PLGVTG
+800 PLGVSG

-821 RAELSAERF
+821 RADLTAERF

-836 AQPGARLYRTGD
+836 AETGARMYRTGD
-848 LARWRADGNLEYLGR
+848 LARWRADGHLEYLGR
-863 NDDQVKIRGIRIEPG
+863 NDDQVKIRGVRIEPG

-908 QAPLDINELHAQL
+908 QAPLDINQLHGHL
-921 KTRLSSAMLPS
+921 KERLTSAMLPS

-943 ANGKVDRKALPAPG
+943 ANGKVDRKALPVPG
-957 PEDLIR
+957 PDDLIR
-963 REYDAPQGEVEIAL
+963 REYEAPQGEVEMAL

-1056 CITPEMLPLVQLQQ
+1056 HITPAMLALVQLEQ
-1070 ADIERIV
+1070 ADIERII

-1104 ITAEQGDPYLL
+1104 ITAAQGDPYLL

-1123 LERVEAFA
+1123 IERVEAFA
-1131 AALRE
+1131 AALRQ
-1136 VMARHDILRTS
+1136 VMARHDILRTA
-1147 VLWEGLSTPVQVV
+1147 VVWEGLSTPVQVV
-1160 WREAILPVQ
+1160 WRDALLPLQ
-1169 EVELDPANG
+1169 EVELDPLDG
-1178 PIIEQ
+1178 PILEQ
-1183 LHACFNARRYRLD
+1183 LHARFNARRYRLD
-1196 VSQAPLMRLVFV
+1196 VSQAPLMRLVYA
-1208 RDPALDR
+1208 RDPALGR

-1234 MRSEMQASLSGQVV
+1234 MRGELQASLSGQAV

-1257 NYVAQTRL
+1257 NYVAQARL
-1265 GVSEQEHEAFFRAQ
+1265 GVSEQEHEVFFREQ

-1307 ALPADVY
+1307 ALPTDVY
-1314 QRLRTQARQAGVSVA
+1314 QRLRHQARQAGVSVA

-1372 INSLPLRIDV
+1372 INTLPLRIDV

-1389 VRATHARLTAL
+1389 VRVTHARLTAL

-1436 ELLEPSSQAWQGIET
+1436 ELLEPSRQSWQGIET

-1491 MQAALSGLVQALEQ
+1491 MHAALSGLVQALEQ
-1505 TPQQPLNR
+1505 APQQPLSR
-1513 LPILQAEELQR
+1513 LPILQADELQR
-1524 LLITFN
+1524 LLVDFN
-1530 ATEVDCPL
+1530 ATQVECSL

-1543 RLFEAQV
+1543 ALFEAQAQ
-1550 RRKPEAVA
+1550 RKPDAVA
-1558 LQSAQGNLT
+1558 LLGGERSLT
-1567 YRELNERA
+1567 YRQLNERA

-1584 LGVQPDSRVAIC
+1584 LGVQPDARVAIC

-1602 LIVGL
+1602 LVVGL

-1633 QDSAPVALLVH
+1633 LDSAPVALLVH
-1644 GATRQLLGEPGVTLI
+1644 GATRQLLGDPGVALI
-1659 DLDHGSWEQQPS
+1659 DLDRGSWEQQPT
-1671 GNPQV
+1671 GNLQV
-1676 PGLNASNLAYMI
+1676 PGLSASNLAYMI

-1716 LSQPTE
+1716 LSPPTE

-1769 REQQVTV
+1769 RQQQVTV
-1776 VKFVPALLQQFV
+1776 VKFVPALLQQFI
-1788 EQDGVEQCTSL
+1788 EQEGVEQCTSL

-1812 LARQVRDRLP
+1812 LARQVRARLP

-1830 GPTESTVDSTS
+1830 GPTETTVDSTG
-1841 WTLEPHMPVPD
+1841 WTLEPAMPVPD
-1852 NVVPIGTALSNTRL
+1852 SAVPIGKALSNTRL

-1872 GQPVPQGVSGELH
+1872 DQPVPQGVSGQLH

-1897 LPQMQAE
+1897 LPEMQAE
-1904 RFINSPF
+1904 RFIDSPF

-1923 ARYNNHGELEFLG
+1923 VRYNNDGELEFLG

-1960 HPAIRQAVVM
+1960 HPAIREAVVM
-1970 VRDERLVA
+1970 VRDERLVV
-1978 WYTVRSGVEA
+1978 WYSVRSGVDE
-1988 PSLEALRAHVLERLP
+1988 PSLETLRAHVLERLP
-2003 EYMVPGAFVLLDAL
+2003 EYMVPGAFVRLDAL

-2044 APQGDVETAL
+2044 APQGDVETTL
-2054 AQIWSEVLG
+2054 AQIWGEVLG

-2104 QPTLAALALSTTP
+2104 QPTLAALALSTTDQ
-2117 EAQHVFIPQTTIPS
+2117 AQQVLIPQTTIPS
-2131 LNRKRRI
+2131 LNRKRRL